1 MSNIIAQTIEQ
12 ISKEKNV
19 DPAIIISALEDAMVA
34 ASRKYYKTSEDIHAR
49 FDPETG
55 SVEIFAVKRVV
66 ETVENPTL
74 EIALSEA
81 LEIDE
86 TLEVDDT
93 VEIPKPMD
101 VLGRIA
107 AQTAKQ
113 VILQKVRE
121 AERQNIY
128 DEYSQKI
135 SEMVNGV
142 VKRFEGPDIIVDIGK
157 TEALLPLREQSR
169 AEIYKQGERIRAVI
183 VKVLPAAKGPQVILS
198 RIDPQLL
205 VHLFEM
211 EIPEIYDGTIVVK
224 NAVHEPGDRAKVA
237 VASLDRD
244 VDPVGACVGMKGS
257 RINSIIREIRGEKI
271 DIVQWSDDPAQY
283 AANALNPAKISKV
296 LILDASAKHMEV
308 IVEEKQQ
315 SLAIG
320 KKGQN
325 VRLASRLIGWQI
337 DVKSEEQKKQEVLSV
352 MESLTSSSTSLSE
365 LEGISDRIIA
375 SLREAGIE
383 NVERILELDEAGL
396 REIPGIGEKTAA
408 RIMEVARDLFEEV
421 EIEVPE
427 GVDLPTAIAAAREE
441 APAEEEAVAEEEALA
456 AEPAPAAEAAEE
468 EAPAEEEAVAAEA
481 ATAAEAAEEEAV
493 AEEEAPA
500 EKEAVAE
507 EEALAAEAATAA
519 EAAEEEAPAEEE
531 AVAEEEALAAEAATA
546 AEAAP
551 GEEKASGLENGD
563 EKDRT
568 E

>member
-19 DPAIIISALEDAMVA
+19 DPKIIISALEDAMVA
-34 ASRKYYKTSEDIHAR
+34 ASRKFYKTNEDINAR

-55 SVEIFAVKRVV
+55 MVEIFAVRRVV
-66 ETVENPTL
+66 ETVENPSLEISLGDAKEIDGTL
-74 EIALSEA
+74 EI
-81 LEIDE
+81 
-86 TLEVDDT
+86 DDT
-93 VEIPKPMD
+93 VEIPKPTD

-128 DEYSQKI
+128 SEYSQKI
-135 SEMVNGV
+135 GEMVNGV

-169 AEIYKQGERIRAVI
+169 AETYKQGERIRAVI
-183 VKVLPAAKGPQVILS
+183 VKVLPVAKGPQVILS
-198 RIDPQLL
+198 RTDPQLL
-205 VHLFEM
+205 VRLFEM

-224 NAVHEPGDRAKVA
+224 SAVHEPGDRAKVA

-257 RINSIIREIRGEKI
+257 RINSIIRELRGEKI

-296 LILDASAKHMEV
+296 LIIDASEKRMEV

-352 MESLTSSSTSLSE
+352 MESLTSSSTSLAE
-365 LEGISDRIIA
+365 LEGISDRMIER
-375 SLREAGIE
+375 LREAGME
-383 NVERILELDEAGL
+383 NVERILELGEDKL
-396 REIPGIGEKTAA
+396 KEIPGIGDKTAA
-408 RIMEVARDLFEEV
+408 KIMEAARDLFEEV

-427 GVDLPTAIAAAREE
+427 GMDLPTAIQAAAPEDEESTEE
-441 APAEEEAVAEEEALA
+441 AAAKPSSEPGAESPPVVSGAGEGK
-456 AEPAPAAEAAEE
+456 AAEAKEVPE
-468 EAPAEEEAVAAEA
+468 KSSEVAGS
-481 ATAAEAAEEEAV
+481 
-493 AEEEAPA
+493 
-500 EKEAVAE
+500 
-507 EEALAAEAATAA
+507 
-519 EAAEEEAPAEEE
+519 
-531 AVAEEEALAAEAATA
+531 
-546 AEAAP
+546 AAP
-551 GEEKASGLENGD
+551 ED
-563 EKDRT
+563 DQ
-568 E
+568 

>member
-19 DPAIIISALEDAMVA
+19 DPKIIISALEDAMVA
-34 ASRKYYKTSEDIHAR
+34 ASRKYYKTAEDINAR

-55 SVEIFAVKRVV
+55 MVDIFAVKRVV
-66 ETVENPTL
+66 ETVENPSL
-74 EIALSEA
+74 EISLVEA
-81 LEIDE
+81 KEVDE

-93 VEIPKPMD
+93 VEIPKPTD

-135 SEMVNGV
+135 GEMVNGV

-169 AEIYKQGERIRAVI
+169 AETYKQGERIRAVI
-183 VKVLPAAKGPQVILS
+183 VKVLPVAKGPQIILS
-198 RIDPQLL
+198 RTDPQLL

-224 NAVHEPGDRAKVA
+224 SAVHEPGDRAKVA

-257 RINSIIREIRGEKI
+257 RINSIIRELRGEKI
-271 DIVQWSDDPAQY
+271 DIVQWSDDPTQY
-283 AANALNPAKISKV
+283 ATNALNPAKISKV
-296 LILDASAKHMEV
+296 LILDPAEKRMEV

-365 LEGISDRIIA
+365 LEGISERIIEL
-375 SLREAGIE
+375 LREAGIE
-383 NVERILELDEAGL
+383 NVERILELEIDAL
-396 REIPGIGEKTAA
+396 MQIPGIGDKTAVK
-408 RIMEVARDLFEEV
+408 IMEAARDLFEEV

-427 GVDLPTAIAAAREE
+427 GMELPTAIQAAPRE
-441 APAEEEAVAEEEALA
+441 
-456 AEPAPAAEAAEE
+456 
-468 EAPAEEEAVAAEA
+468 
-481 ATAAEAAEEEAV
+481 
-493 AEEEAPA
+493 
-500 EKEAVAE
+500 EKEASEETISEEEVSAALEASPEESTVSAE
-507 EEALAAEAATAA
+507 ESAPEPDSQTPESDSGTVEEKDSPEANDASPEGDTKTEETSEDSTGIVEQTAD
-519 EAAEEEAPAEEE
+519 EEE
-531 AVAEEEALAAEAATA
+531 
-546 AEAAP
+546 
-551 GEEKASGLENGD
+551 K
-563 EKDRT
+563 
-568 E
+568 

>member
-19 DPAIIISALEDAMVA
+19 DPKIIISALEDAMVA
-34 ASRKYYKTSEDIHAR
+34 ASRKFYKTNEDINAR

-55 SVEIFAVKRVV
+55 MVEIFAVRRVV
-66 ETVENPTL
+66 ETVENPSL
-74 EIALSEA
+74 EISLSEA
-81 LEIDE
+81 KEIDDSLEI
-86 TLEVDDT
+86 DDT
-93 VEIPKPMD
+93 VEIPKPTD

-121 AERQNIY
+121 AERQNIFN
-128 DEYSQKI
+128 EYSQKI
-135 SEMVNGV
+135 GEMVNGV
-142 VKRFEGPDIIVDIGK
+142 AKRFEGPDIIVDIGK

-169 AEIYKQGERIRAVI
+169 AETYKQGERIRAVI
-183 VKVLPAAKGPQVILS
+183 VKVLPVAKGPQVILS
-198 RIDPQLL
+198 RTDPQLL
-205 VHLFEM
+205 VRLFEM

-224 NAVHEPGDRAKVA
+224 SAVHEPGDRAKVA

-257 RINSIIREIRGEKI
+257 RINSIIRELRGEKI

-296 LILDASAKHMEV
+296 LIIDPSEKRMEV

-352 MESLTSSSTSLSE
+352 MESLTSSSTSLTE
-365 LEGISDRIIA
+365 LEGISDRLIER
-375 SLREAGIE
+375 LREAGIE
-383 NVERILELDEAGL
+383 NVERILELGEDKL
-396 REIPGIGEKTAA
+396 KEIPGVGDKTATK
-408 RIMEVARDLFEEV
+408 IMEAAKDLFEEV

-427 GVDLPTAIAAAREE
+427 GMDLPTAIKAAEDEESSGDEEASESGSE
-441 APAEEEAVAEEEALA
+441 APAEDAL
-456 AEPAPAAEAAEE
+456 
-468 EAPAEEEAVAAEA
+468 
-481 ATAAEAAEEEAV
+481 
-493 AEEEAPA
+493 
-500 EKEAVAE
+500 
-507 EEALAAEAATAA
+507 
-519 EAAEEEAPAEEE
+519 
-531 AVAEEEALAAEAATA
+531 
-546 AEAAP
+546 
-551 GEEKASGLENGD
+551 
-563 EKDRT
+563 R
-568 E
+568 

>member
-19 DPAIIISALEDAMVA
+19 DPKIIISALEDAMVA
-34 ASRKYYKTSEDIHAR
+34 ASRKFYKTNEDINAR

-55 SVEIFAVKRVV
+55 MVEIFAVRRVV
-66 ETVENPTL
+66 ETVENPNL
-74 EIALSEA
+74 EISLVDAKQ
-81 LEIDE
+81 IDE
-86 TLEVDDT
+86 TLQVDDT
-93 VEIPKPMD
+93 VEIPKPTD

-128 DEYSQKI
+128 NEYSQKI
-135 SEMVNGV
+135 GEMVNGV
-142 VKRFEGPDIIVDIGK
+142 AKRFEGPDIIVDIGK

-169 AEIYKQGERIRAVI
+169 AETYKQGERIRAVI
-183 VKVLPAAKGPQVILS
+183 VKVLAVAKGPQVILS
-198 RIDPQLL
+198 RTDPQLL
-205 VHLFEM
+205 VRLFEM

-224 NAVHEPGDRAKVA
+224 SAVHEPGDRAKVA

-257 RINSIIREIRGEKI
+257 RINSIIRELRGEKI

-296 LILDASAKHMEV
+296 LIIDPSEKRMEV

-365 LEGISDRIIA
+365 LEGVGDRTIER
-375 SLREAGIE
+375 LREAGIE
-383 NVERILELDEAGL
+383 NVERILELGEEKL
-396 REIPGIGEKTAA
+396 KEIPGIGDKTAA
-408 RIMEVARDLFEEV
+408 KIMEAARDLFEEV

-427 GVDLPTAIAAAREE
+427 GMDLPTAIQAASEEGQETPEKTPKADSEE
-441 APAEEEAVAEEEALA
+441 AESDAPPGIS
-456 AEPAPAAEAAEE
+456 AEPQQENSETPDASSESSAVEE
-468 EAPAEEEAVAAEA
+468 T
-481 ATAAEAAEEEAV
+481 TAAE
-493 AEEEAPA
+493 
-500 EKEAVAE
+500 
-507 EEALAAEAATAA
+507 
-519 EAAEEEAPAEEE
+519 
-531 AVAEEEALAAEAATA
+531 
-546 AEAAP
+546 
-551 GEEKASGLENGD
+551 D
-563 EKDRT
+563 EDKPV
-568 E
+568 

>member
-19 DPAIIISALEDAMVA
+19 DPKIIISALEDAMVA
-34 ASRKYYKTSEDIHAR
+34 ASRKFYKTNEDINAR

-55 SVEIFAVKRVV
+55 MVEIFAVRRVV
-66 ETVENPTL
+66 ETVENPSL
-74 EIALSEA
+74 EISLADA
-81 LEIDE
+81 KEIDN

-93 VEIPKPMD
+93 VEIPKPTD

-128 DEYSQKI
+128 NEYSQKI
-135 SEMVNGV
+135 GEMVNGV
-142 VKRFEGPDIIVDIGK
+142 AKRFEGPDIIVDIGK

-169 AEIYKQGERIRAVI
+169 AETYKQGERIRAVI
-183 VKVLPAAKGPQVILS
+183 VKVLPVAKGPQVILS
-198 RIDPQLL
+198 RTDPQLL
-205 VHLFEM
+205 VRLFEM

-224 NAVHEPGDRAKVA
+224 SAVHEPGDRAKVA

-257 RINSIIREIRGEKI
+257 RINSIIRELRGEKI
-271 DIVQWSDDPAQY
+271 DIVQWSDDAAQY

-296 LILDASAKHMEV
+296 LIIDPGEKRMEV

-365 LEGISDRIIA
+365 LEGISARTIER
-375 SLREAGIE
+375 LRESGIE
-383 NVERILELDEAGL
+383 NVEHILELGQDKL
-396 REIPGIGEKTAA
+396 MEIPGVGDKTAA
-408 RIMEVARDLFEEV
+408 KIMEAARDLFEEV
-421 EIEVPE
+421 EIEIPE
-427 GVDLPTAIAAAREE
+427 GMDLPTAIQAASEE
-441 APAEEEAVAEEEALA
+441 GETAEDSSNSEAAVQTAPDEGN
-456 AEPAPAAEAAEE
+456 AEPGPEPEKVSGTPSEDAEAADVED
-468 EAPAEEEAVAAEA
+468 
-481 ATAAEAAEEEAV
+481 
-493 AEEEAPA
+493 
-500 EKEAVAE
+500 
-507 EEALAAEAATAA
+507 
-519 EAAEEEAPAEEE
+519 
-531 AVAEEEALAAEAATA
+531 
-546 AEAAP
+546 
-551 GEEKASGLENGD
+551 EN
-563 EKDRT
+563 KPV
-568 E
+568 

>member
-19 DPAIIISALEDAMVA
+19 DPKIIISALEDAMVA
-34 ASRKYYKTSEDIHAR
+34 ASRKFYKTNEDINAR

-55 SVEIFAVKRVV
+55 MVEIFAVRRVV
-66 ETVENPTL
+66 ETVENPSL
-74 EIALSEA
+74 EISLSDAKEIDSS
-81 LEIDE
+81 LEI
-86 TLEVDDT
+86 DDT
-93 VEIPKPMD
+93 VEIPKPTD

-121 AERQNIY
+121 AERQNIFN
-128 DEYSQKI
+128 EYSQKI
-135 SEMVNGV
+135 GEMVNGIA
-142 VKRFEGPDIIVDIGK
+142 KRFEGPDIIVDIGK

-169 AEIYKQGERIRAVI
+169 AETYKQGERIRAVI
-183 VKVLPAAKGPQVILS
+183 VKVLPVAKGPQVILS
-198 RIDPQLL
+198 RTDPQLL
-205 VHLFEM
+205 VRLFEM

-224 NAVHEPGDRAKVA
+224 SAVHEPGDRAKVA

-257 RINSIIREIRGEKI
+257 RINAIIRELRGEKI

-296 LILDASAKHMEV
+296 LIIEPSEKRMEV

-352 MESLTSSSTSLSE
+352 MESLTSSSTSLTE
-365 LEGISDRIIA
+365 LEGISDRMIER
-375 SLREAGIE
+375 LREAGIE
-383 NVERILELDEAGL
+383 NVERILELGEDKL
-396 REIPGIGEKTAA
+396 KEIPGVGDKTAA
-408 RIMEVARDLFEEV
+408 KIMEAAKDLFEEV

-427 GVDLPTAIAAAREE
+427 GMDLPTAIQAASPEEENSADEAAASESDSKTATEASQAEAGSSAEEKTETDE
-441 APAEEEAVAEEEALA
+441 APESPSKA
-456 AEPAPAAEAAEE
+456 ADPMN
-468 EAPAEEEAVAAEA
+468 
-481 ATAAEAAEEEAV
+481 
-493 AEEEAPA
+493 
-500 EKEAVAE
+500 
-507 EEALAAEAATAA
+507 
-519 EAAEEEAPAEEE
+519 
-531 AVAEEEALAAEAATA
+531 
-546 AEAAP
+546 
-551 GEEKASGLENGD
+551 SGD
-563 EKDRT
+563 DT
-568 E
+568 EH

>member
-19 DPAIIISALEDAMVA
+19 DSKIIISALEDAMVA
-34 ASRKYYKTSEDIHAR
+34 ASRKFYKTNEDINAR

-55 SVEIFAVKRVV
+55 TVEIFAVRRVV
-66 ETVENPTL
+66 ETVENPSL
-74 EIALSEA
+74 EISLSEA
-81 LEIDE
+81 KEIDDS
-86 TLEVDDT
+86 LEVDDT

-128 DEYSQKI
+128 NEYSQKI
-135 SEMVNGV
+135 GEMVNGV
-142 VKRFEGPDIIVDIGK
+142 AKRFEGPDIIVDIGK

-169 AEIYKQGERIRAVI
+169 AETYKQGERIRAVI
-183 VKVLPAAKGPQVILS
+183 VKVLPVAKGPQVILS
-198 RIDPQLL
+198 RTDAQLL
-205 VHLFEM
+205 VCLFEM

-224 NAVHEPGDRAKVA
+224 SAVHEPGDRAKIA
-237 VASLDRD
+237 VASMDRD

-257 RINSIIREIRGEKI
+257 RINAIIRELRGEKI

-296 LILDASAKHMEV
+296 LIIDPSEKRMEV

-352 MESLTSSSTSLSE
+352 MESLTSSSTSLTE
-365 LEGISDRIIA
+365 LEGISDRIIER
-375 SLREAGIE
+375 LREAGIE
-383 NVERILELDEAGL
+383 NVERILELGEDKL
-396 REIPGIGEKTAA
+396 KEIPGVGDKTAA
-408 RIMEVARDLFEEV
+408 KIMEAAKDLFEEV

-427 GVDLPTAIAAAREE
+427 GMDVPTAIQAADEDETSGAEAISDSE
-441 APAEEEAVAEEEALA
+441 APAADVLADTNSSAEQNEETADASEAALKA
-456 AEPAPAAEAAEE
+456 ADSAAAEE
-468 EAPAEEEAVAAEA
+468 DK
-481 ATAAEAAEEEAV
+481 
-493 AEEEAPA
+493 
-500 EKEAVAE
+500 KE
-507 EEALAAEAATAA
+507 
-519 EAAEEEAPAEEE
+519 
-531 AVAEEEALAAEAATA
+531 
-546 AEAAP
+546 
-551 GEEKASGLENGD
+551 
-563 EKDRT
+563 
-568 E
+568 

>member
-19 DPAIIISALEDAMVA
+19 DPKIIISALEDAMVA
-34 ASRKYYKTSEDIHAR
+34 ASRKFYKTNEDINAR

-55 SVEIFAVKRVV
+55 MVEIFAVRRVV
-66 ETVENPTL
+66 EKVENPNL
-74 EIALSEA
+74 EMSLSEA
-81 LEIDE
+81 KEIDE
-86 TLEVDDT
+86 TLEIDDT
-93 VEIPKPMD
+93 VEIPKPTD

-128 DEYSQKI
+128 NEFSEKI
-135 SEMVNGV
+135 GEMVNGI

-169 AEIYKQGERIRAVI
+169 AETYKQGERVRALI
-183 VKVLPAAKGPQVILS
+183 VKVLPVAKGPQVILS
-198 RIDPQLL
+198 RTDPQLL
-205 VHLFEM
+205 VRLFEM

-224 NAVHEPGDRAKVA
+224 SAVHEPGDRAKVA
-237 VASLDRD
+237 VASMDRD

-257 RINSIIREIRGEKI
+257 RINSIIRELRGEKI

-283 AANALNPAKISKV
+283 ATNALNPAKVSKV
-296 LILDASAKHMEV
+296 LIIDQAEKRMEV

-365 LEGISDRIIA
+365 LEGVSDRVIER
-375 SLREAGIE
+375 LRESGIE
-383 NVERILELDEAGL
+383 NVERILELGEEKL
-396 REIPGIGEKTAA
+396 RDIPGFGEKTAA
-408 RIMEVARDLFEEV
+408 KVMEAARDLFEEV

-427 GVDLPTAIAAAREE
+427 GMDLPTAIQAASQEE
-441 APAEEEAVAEEEALA
+441 VEAELAQLPQADQEEEEEAESPSVSASESETVSEEVSSVQEST
-456 AEPAPAAEAAEE
+456 ES
-468 EAPAEEEAVAAEA
+468 
-481 ATAAEAAEEEAV
+481 TDD
-493 AEEEAPA
+493 
-500 EKEAVAE
+500 
-507 EEALAAEAATAA
+507 
-519 EAAEEEAPAEEE
+519 
-531 AVAEEEALAAEAATA
+531 
-546 AEAAP
+546 
-551 GEEKASGLENGD
+551 EN
-563 EKDRT
+563 KQI
-568 E
+568 